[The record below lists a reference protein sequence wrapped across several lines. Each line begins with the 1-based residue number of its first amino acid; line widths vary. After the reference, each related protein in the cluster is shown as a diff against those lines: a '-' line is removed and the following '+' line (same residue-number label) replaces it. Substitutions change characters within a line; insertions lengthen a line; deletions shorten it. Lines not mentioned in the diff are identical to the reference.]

1 MKNDLTNS
9 ELERDQLQN
18 DNLGLKQE
26 NNVKLNH

>member
-26 NNVKLNH
+26 NNVK

>member
-26 NNVKLNH
+26 NNGK